1 MLKNSAVLQAQKGE
15 LLCKKE
21 TPLGREYLTN
31 ALISESKDLFEKI
44 RDDLGLMY
52 ISDIPRYKD
61 LERLIHSVE
70 QINAF
75 AYQQEQWKD
84 LLLYILKTE

>member
-1 MLKNSAVLQAQKGE
+1 MLKKIAVLQAQKGE

-44 RDDLGLMY
+44 RDDLVLMY
-52 ISDIPRYKD
+52 ISDIHRYKD
-61 LERLIHSVE
+61 FE
-70 QINAF
+70 
-75 AYQQEQWKD
+75 
-84 LLLYILKTE
+84 

>member
-70 QINAF
+70 QIKELKVNCKRK
-75 AYQQEQWKD
+75 KD
-84 LLLYILKTE
+84 YS